1 MDDILLKICE
11 RREKDYQSQG
21 KEFGCRVPL
30 KRNRPIVPFL
40 ASPGAILEI
49 KRSSPSKGMINEALD
64 PVQRALSYREAGAK
78 QISILTEH
86 HFFNG
91 SLKDLIEV
99 GNVVDDVALLRKDFI
114 QHVDEIDI
122 SYRAG
127 ADAVLLI
134 CAILD
139 TKTLQK
145 CADECMRLHIIPLIE
160 VRNEDDIEKVNS
172 LLCDTKIVGINSR
185 DLSTFTINPLR
196 PARLISLI
204 TGKAVY
210 ESGIVH
216 PDMCIYARSLGFSG
230 VLIGEAVSRDVS
242 MAREYIQT
250 CASASPSI
258 QGEFWK
264 KIAKKLTR
272 IPLVKVCGI
281 TSLEDASHAL
291 TLQVDFMG
299 FVFAPSTRRADES
312 VVREF
317 RDMIN
322 RIEREERPLLIGVI
336 TETQGEQYL
345 IAERLYKM
353 GALDALQYHGVKRV
367 SGVNPPGY
375 HAISLGSEDDVKQV
389 LQLLMEGEPRVLID
403 GFQHGLRGGTGQI
416 VATQY
421 LERIAKESPLWLAG
435 GLSGENVASFISSYP
450 VEFVDASSSLESSP
464 GKKNHELVNKF
475 FQESRK

>member
-139 TKTLQK
+139 TTTLQK

-172 LLCDTKIVGINSR
+172 LLCDTKVVGINSR

-242 MAREYIQT
+242 MARTYIQT
-250 CASASPSI
+250 CASAGPSI

-291 TLQVDFMG
+291 SLQVDLMG
-299 FVFAPSTRRADES
+299 FVLAPSTRRADES
-312 VVREF
+312 VVREC

-322 RIEREERPLLIGVI
+322 RIERE
-336 TETQGEQYL
+336 
-345 IAERLYKM
+345 KK
-353 GALDALQYHGVKRV
+353 D
-367 SGVNPPGY
+367 
-375 HAISLGSEDDVKQV
+375 
-389 LQLLMEGEPRVLID
+389 
-403 GFQHGLRGGTGQI
+403 
-416 VATQY
+416 
-421 LERIAKESPLWLAG
+421 
-435 GLSGENVASFISSYP
+435 LSS
-450 VEFVDASSSLESSP
+450 
-464 GKKNHELVNKF
+464 
-475 FQESRK
+475 